1 MAVVDVTVL
10 PIGTSTTSLSD
21 FVVACQRE
29 LKLCGAGLNFQLTAM
44 GTIIEG
50 DLDRILE
57 VIRRLHEVPFNH
69 GAMRVST
76 TIRIDDR
83 RDKTGT
89 ILQKVQSVEYK
100 M

>member
-10 PIGTSTTSLSD
+10 PIGTGATSLSD

-29 LKLCGAGLNFQLTAM
+29 LKLCGEGLNFQLTAM

-50 DLDRILE
+50 DLDRVLE

-76 TIRIDDR
+76 TIKIDDR
-83 RDKTGT
+83 RDKAGT
-89 ILQKVQSVEYK
+89 ILQKIQSVECK